1 MVLPLQGA
9 GNSWLA
15 ITQGVALGYVIKP
28 LRGILIIK
36 LAMMLVMAQDAPK
49 GQLGDE
55 GDAFFLHTVTKA
67 NKFFLDE
74 SGKAERE
81 RVAKRRKNIFRTRL
95 MILPL

>member
-9 GNSWLA
+9 GNTWLA
-15 ITQGVALGYVIKP
+15 ITQGVALGCVVKP
-28 LRGILIIK
+28 FRGILIIK

-67 NKFFLDE
+67 NKF
-74 SGKAERE
+74 E